1 MKNCWQSPYW
11 IPQVPAAIWQR
22 VRGSGLFEDDKLTS
36 AYFKTCCLNCIF
48 LVTVIIY
55 FALLFVDILLVL
67 ISRDVI
73 KTSGDGVCG
82 EQPPGSPKA
91 GRKHGGEVPPVSVLK
106 ELFFLPPPPL
116 LTLIA
121 VQLKLPQ
128 FKYSWEYIELL
139 GDAIGLHSAEVS
151 RHKNPWSMSKIQL

>member
-1 MKNCWQSPYW
+1 M
-11 IPQVPAAIWQR
+11 
-22 VRGSGLFEDDKLTS
+22 
-36 AYFKTCCLNCIF
+36 
-48 LVTVIIY
+48 TVIIY

-82 EQPPGSPKA
+82 EQLQA
-91 GRKHGGEVPPVSVLK
+91 AQRKETQRGTSTSLSVK
-106 ELFFLPPPPL
+106 GVFFTPA

-139 GDAIGLHSAEVS
+139 GDAIRLHFAQVS
-151 RHKNPWSMSKIQL
+151 RHKNSFSISKIQL